1 MKLLARYILAEL
13 LVPLLVWV
21 AFLFLLLFVMQ
32 FLRGTEVLLGSA
44 VTARDFARL
53 VLYLGP
59 HFLAMALPIAF
70 LLAILL
76 GLGRLSE
83 DRELT
88 ALQALG
94 VSPLQLVRAPVAI
107 GALLGGVMLLL
118 AYSAEPWGLTEMKRL
133 VEEVIKKN
141 VVGDVK
147 PGVFYEDLSNLT
159 LYAEGVDAE
168 SQRWTHV
175 LMHDDRDPASPLL
188 VLARE
193 GRVDTEGRG
202 AALTLALEDGEA
214 HRANLSASDYA
225 VVHFERGEIAVGVA
239 ESLRQKNRRFRS
251 PKEELTPG
259 ELLQAA
265 REAEA
270 AGEDPR
276 QFLMHFHG
284 RLGNSLAPLSFA
296 LLATPLAIGRLRG
309 GRARGYLLTLSSYVV
324 YYVLSRLFETQAMH
338 GRLPFLL
345 AAQLPNLLFMGLGI
359 AALYRLGRQG
369 SAA

>member
-1 MKLLARYILAEL
+1 MKLLARYVLQEL

-44 VTARDFARL
+44 VTLRDFARL

-59 HFLAMALPIAF
+59 HFLVMALPIAF

-107 GALLGGVMLLL
+107 GALLGGVMMLL
-118 AYSAEPWGLTEMKRL
+118 AYSAEPWGLTELKRL

-147 PGVFYEDLSNLT
+147 PGTFYEDLSNLT
-159 LYAEGVDAE
+159 LYAEDVDAE

-193 GRVDTEGRG
+193 GRVNTQGRG
-202 AALTLALEDGEA
+202 AALTLGLQDGEV
-214 HRANLSASDYA
+214 HRANRSASDYA
-225 VVHFERGEIAVGVA
+225 IVHFERGEIAVGVD
-239 ESLRQKNRRFRS
+239 ESVRRKNRFRS

-265 REAEA
+265 REAAA

-276 QFLMHFHG
+276 LFLMHFHG
-284 RLGNSLAPLSFA
+284 RIGNALAPLSFA
-296 LLATPLAIGRLRG
+296 LLGTPLAIGRRRG
-309 GRARGYLLTLSSYVV
+309 GRARGYLLTLSSYVA
-324 YYVLSRLFETQAMH
+324 YYVLSRFFETQALV
-338 GRLPFLL
+338 GRLPVPL
-345 AAQLPNLLFMGLGI
+345 AAQLPNILFMGLGLVAI
-359 AALYRLGRQG
+359 YRLGRQG
-369 SAA
+369 AAS